1 MVETDKGGETVVTE
15 DEIRSLVED
24 DVSWDTVEDMLKLD
38 KKDSDRFEKYM
49 NVLEEEVDLDD
60 KILLRIGDH
69 LFIVRNDD
77 GERVVK
83 CDCGHSFGDYRVNW
97 KLDALI
103 NVRKTKKEMQQIYVY
118 DEATPR
124 EGVQE
129 IREYIC
135 PGCGT
140 QLSVEVVTPGY
151 PSVFPMLPDL
161 DSFYEDWLESPLND
175 ADTYAFEDKTPERLA
190 KWDANH

>member
-1 MVETDKGGETVVTE
+1 MDSNTVVSE
-15 DEIRSLVED
+15 NEIRSLVED
-24 DVSWDTVEDMLKLD
+24 DVSWDTVEGLLKLD

-49 NVLEEEVDLDD
+49 NVLEETVDLDD
-60 KILLRIGDH
+60 ELLLRIGDH
-69 LFIVRNDD
+69 LFIVRDDD

-83 CDCGHSFGDYRVNW
+83 CDCGHDFGDYRVNW
-97 KLDALI
+97 KLNALI
-103 NVRKTKKEMQQIYVY
+103 NVRRTKEEMQQIYVY

-140 QLSVEVVTPGY
+140 QLSVEVVTPAY
-151 PSVFPMLPDL
+151 PAVFPMLPDL
-161 DSFYEDWLESPLND
+161 DGFYKDWLDAPLQD
-175 ADTYAFEDKTPERLA
+175 EEKYEFKDKTPERLA
-190 KWDANH
+190 EWHDD